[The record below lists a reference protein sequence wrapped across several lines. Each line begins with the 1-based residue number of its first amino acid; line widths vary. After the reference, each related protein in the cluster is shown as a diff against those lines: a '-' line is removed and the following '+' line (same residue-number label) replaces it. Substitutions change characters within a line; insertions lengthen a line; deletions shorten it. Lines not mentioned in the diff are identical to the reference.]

1 MTPLSNSILSTSGS
15 AGAASSAPAGGRE
28 QLAKAAKDFEAIF
41 VRQMLSSARKASAGL
56 GEDLFGND
64 ATETFRDMQDS
75 RLADTMAQS
84 GAIGL
89 AKQIEAHLARF
100 AGGDAATSA
109 GTSQNPLPQDR
120 AAS

>member
-1 MTPLSNSILSTSGS
+1 MTPLSNSILSASATPGAPSPATSGS
-15 AGAASSAPAGGRE
+15 RE

-100 AGGDAATSA
+100 AGGDANP
-109 GTSQNPLPQDR
+109 GTGAPQDK

>member
-1 MTPLSNSILSTSGS
+1 MTPLSNSILSASATPGAPSPATSGS
-15 AGAASSAPAGGRE
+15 RE

-84 GAIGL
+84 GAIGV
-89 AKQIEAHLARF
+89 ADTGASGHNARCRTPRHAFF
-100 AGGDAATSA
+100 AEKKGDRP
-109 GTSQNPLPQDR
+109 GIFGI
-120 AAS
+120 

>member
-1 MTPLSNSILSTSGS
+1 MTPLSNSILSTSGTG
-15 AGAASSAPAGGRE
+15 GAATAAPSGDRA

-64 ATETFRDMQDS
+64 AVQTFRDMQDS
-75 RLADTMAQS
+75 RLADTMAQT
-84 GAIGL
+84 GALGL

-100 AGGDAATSA
+100 AGMDA
-109 GTSQNPLPQDR
+109 GTETKS
-120 AAS
+120 